1 MCLLK
6 DLQDKKEEAYQ
17 IILDKYGRVFFSMAY
32 KKIQN
37 YYDAQDCVQ
46 EIYMKIFKH
55 IGECRSEQSLVP
67 WLFKVANNHIRDFCK
82 KTINEEN
89 HFVFCEDLEN
99 NLFDEDNY
107 NNFYLLLAIKTEL
120 SEEEFTLLSYS
131 VIADLN
137 YKQISE
143 IMNIPQYTVRRKVIA
158 IIEKSK
164 KIAERI
170 KNEN

>member
-17 IILDKYGRVFFSMAY
+17 IILDRYGRIFFSMAY

-46 EIYMKIFKH
+46 EIYMKIFRH
-55 IGECRSEQSLVP
+55 IGECKNEQSLVP
-67 WLFKVANNHIRDFCK
+67 WLFKVANNHIKDFYK
-82 KTINEEN
+82 KIITEES
-89 HFVFCEDLEN
+89 HFVYSDVLPNELCDVSTYEN
-99 NLFDEDNY
+99 FS
-107 NNFYLLLAIKTEL
+107 LLLAIKDEL
-120 SEEEFTLLSYS
+120 SEEEFDLLSYS
-131 VIADLN
+131 VIANLN

-143 IMNIPQYTVRRKVIA
+143 ITDIPQYTIRRKVIA
-158 IIEKSK
+158 IIEKAK

-170 KNEN
+170 RNEN